1 MKRKKTLIP
10 IILILFIP
18 AVWFIFF
25 NNSEED
31 PSEMFIIKNT
41 SVVYQVNIKKGK
53 QIVNIKKKNNGNK
66 WVINNK
72 YEANDKS
79 VKRLIQALK
88 EVKIYRPVKKEKLDS
103 VINILKDKGTSV
115 QIFDKNKDII
125 KEWVIAPYEESSKGT
140 YIMNKT
146 GREPFLVNIPGLEN
160 NLNYRYNTNSI
171 YWMKTEL
178 FSYQPSEIT
187 EIELQYNN
195 ESSKSFRL
203 EIEND
208 KVKLF
213 SLNPETQIQNIDY
226 NKVGSYL
233 SYFMNVK
240 FTSFYNFSI
249 KEKDSLLITTPEY
262 TIILK
267 DKYNNTKN
275 VKLFLIKNKENP
287 NKLNLNKMK
296 AVVNDEDLVIVKFYD
311 IDLILKDI
319 TYFIN

>member
-1 MKRKKTLIP
+1 MKNIKRVIP
-10 IILILFIP
+10 FILILFIP
-18 AVWFIFF
+18 VIWFVFF
-25 NNSEED
+25 YNSEED

-115 QIFDKNKDII
+115 QIFNKNKDII
-125 KEWVIAPYEESSKGT
+125 KEWIIAPYEESSKGT

-275 VKLFLIKNKENP
+275 IKLFLIKNKENP